1 MTSHF
6 FHCRVGETWLS
17 PTLASCLLFMDDFVL
32 TFRKIRGL
40 QNSTLRCLGFRSF
53 DRTSEHTG
61 EEGFKKSVE
70 HFFRFKAFFSLRRG
84 ERAYRQINHRM
95 GSFVVQFHKINHRF
109 WD

>member
-1 MTSHF
+1 M
-6 FHCRVGETWLS
+6 S

-70 HFFRFKAFFSLRRG
+70 HFFRFKAFFFLFTMKGRESVSS
-84 ERAYRQINHRM
+84 NK
-95 GSFVVQFHKINHRF
+95 S
-109 WD
+109 